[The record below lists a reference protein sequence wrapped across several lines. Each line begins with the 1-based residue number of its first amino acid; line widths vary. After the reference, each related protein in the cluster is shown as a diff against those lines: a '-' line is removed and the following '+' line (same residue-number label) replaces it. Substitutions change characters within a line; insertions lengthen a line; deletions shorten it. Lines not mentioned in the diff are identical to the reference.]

1 MYAARGI
8 IVMPMPRMSW
18 NRACRFTSSNG
29 YWVIATSSRRCATC
43 TGCRVSRGRVRAMP
57 MWWPHW
63 RWGMTETATLQQVFI
78 RHAAHGEEML
88 HCLLGSGS
96 ALVMRTALPYT

>member
-1 MYAARGI
+1 
-8 IVMPMPRMSW
+8 
-18 NRACRFTSSNG
+18 
-29 YWVIATSSRRCATC
+29 
-43 TGCRVSRGRVRAMP
+43 
-57 MWWPHW
+57 
-63 RWGMTETATLQQVFI
+63 MTETATLQQVFI